1 MKFFSMIPALGRSLL
16 DADETADDADD
27 FRRDPLSHPAISAM
41 SMRELADLP
50 FNRCYR
56 LLQDA
61 PRATSH

>member
-1 MKFFSMIPALGRSLL
+1 MKFFSMLPMLGRSLFDL
-16 DADETADDADD
+16 TETAEDDTDW
-27 FRRDPLSHPAISAM
+27 RRDPLAHPVLEGM

-61 PRATSH
+61 PRAASH